1 MTHDDPAAPP
11 ARKPRRANAD
21 YRWTVPKVTAFLE
34 ALALCG
40 QVAEAARSVGMGRQS
55 AYKLRARLAGTRF
68 AAAFEGARKKG
79 LRARA
84 EASAVRVASRWDGP
98 LIGAH
103 LSALQGDTGRS
114 QGDRAA
120 AQADARTRQG
130 DTIGAQG
137 DRFAHK
143 ATEVVQDTV
152 TSVTSPTPAGG
163 RRMPPRRATHG
174 LSADPAGVVSS
185 PPLAKGDL

>member
-11 ARKPRRANAD
+11 ARKPRRGNAD

-84 EASAVRVASRWDGP
+84 GASAARVASRWDGP

-103 LSALQGDTGRS
+103 LSALQG
-114 QGDRAA
+114 
-120 AQADARTRQG
+120 DARTRQG

-163 RRMPPRRATHG
+163 LRVPPRRASHG

>member
-40 QVAEAARSVGMGRQS
+40 RVAEAARSVGMGRQS
-55 AYKLRARLAGTRF
+55 AYKLRARLARTRF

-84 EASAVRVASRWDGP
+84 EASRDRMRSQWDGP

-114 QGDRAA
+114 QGDARA
-120 AQADARTRQG
+120 RQG
-130 DTIGAQG
+130 DTSRPQG
-137 DRFAHK
+137 DRFARK
-143 ATEVVQDTV
+143 ATEVVHDTV

-163 RRMPPRRATHG
+163 RRVPSRRAAHG
-174 LSADPAGVVSS
+174 LSADPAGVVST